1 MKEVHKASK
10 KAKIFETQ
18 KVIKKLKDLEFEPN
32 LSLLILCGL
41 NVSVGKKTTI
51 LRLSENTKQN

>member
-32 LSLLILCGL
+32 SSLLILCGL
-41 NVSVGKKTTI
+41 NVSIGKKTII
-51 LRLSENTKQN
+51 LRLLKNTKQN